1 MEAIVEGVFQGGEP
15 YLRVGS
21 GRPLV
26 YLAGFALD
34 HANPTG
40 RMRKIALVSVRAL
53 ALAGFEVYYTSRA
66 PGLSVG
72 TAFAD
77 IAASHAAGLAAHFG
91 EPVDVLGHSTGGDL
105 ALQLIA
111 DHPEV
116 VGRAVV
122 ASAAYRLGP
131 VAKQAQL
138 AMIASLERDGRF
150 RADALVAGFTQHRLL
165 QRLLAIPMRLTV
177 LMKVPNPT
185 DPIALLRAEDQFDV
199 YDRLG
204 AIETQTLV
212 ICGARDYFW
221 TPEMFAETA
230 RLMPHGRLVMY
241 PDAGHAIVAREDFVA
256 DVTAFLN
263 AP

>member
-1 MEAIVEGVFQGGEP
+1 MGAVVEGVFTSGEP

-40 RMRKIALVSVRAL
+40 RMLKIAMASVEPL
-53 ALAGFEVYYTSRA
+53 ARAGFEVYYTSRA
-66 PGLSVG
+66 PGLPVG
-72 TAFAD
+72 ATFAD
-77 IAASHAAGLAAHFG
+77 IAASHATGLAAHFG

-105 ALQLIA
+105 TLQLIA

-116 VGRAVV
+116 VRRAVV

-131 VAKQAQL
+131 LAKRAGL
-138 AMIASLERDGRF
+138 AMIASLERDGRL
-150 RADALVAGFTQHRLL
+150 RADALVAGFTQNRVL

-177 LMKVPNPT
+177 LMKVPNPA

-199 YDRLG
+199 HDRLG
-204 AIETQTLV
+204 AIETETLV
-212 ICGARDYFW
+212 ICGERDYFW

-241 PDAGHAIVAREDFVA
+241 PDAGHAIVTREDYVA
-256 DVTAFLN
+256 EVTAFLN